1 MKKECFLKK
10 LQSVIELYSL
20 KILFCLC
27 LTFMPAEI
35 SGIHNAHTSL
45 PIIQMGKTET

>member
-1 MKKECFLKK
+1 MKKECLLKK
-10 LQSVIELYSL
+10 LQSVIELYCL